1 MKIVYTKEEL
11 ERALKAKEYEI
22 IIKGELATKINNK
35 IKAKKRV
42 KAGAIGIGIAS
53 ILAAPFTGGTSLVGL
68 GATAVAL
75 TGGEI
80 ITIIIILC
88 GWSLAMAAI
97 LKGYDV
103 IEFDKGFVKLRRK
116 A

>member
-75 TGGEI
+75 TGGK
-80 ITIIIILC
+80 
-88 GWSLAMAAI
+88 SL
-97 LKGYDV
+97 L
-103 IEFDKGFVKLRRK
+103 L
-116 A
+116 